1 MSEELEQIINRHLL
15 REELSIE
22 ERKILDQW
30 FTKESNSHRIL
41 GQMRLMLDVR
51 FENERSRI
59 KAETWEELMAGKYKA
74 KSPTDIR
81 SSTYGIKKFLRV
93 AAVLILVSFA
103 GILSQQF
110 ITEEA
115 PVVQTERFI
124 EKVALS
130 GQKVTTVLPDG
141 TKVKLNSGSKLVVPE
156 QFSGTLREVTLIGE
170 AFFEVVRDEAR
181 PFHVNVEGGLK
192 VVVLGTSFIVD
203 ASNEREN
210 IVAVRSGR
218 VQVRKESNDESIILE
233 KNEVVRVSGSQSLR
247 KSAITNGDLFFGWV
261 DNKLVLEGANFKE
274 VLSAINE
281 WFGYEIDTRL
291 NYAGF
296 DEYSASLTNP
306 TIKEVMESLSHSYK
320 FRYSIDEKSKRIVI
334 R

>member
-1 MSEELEQIINRHLL
+1 MSEELERIINRHLL

-30 FTKESNSHRIL
+30 FAKESDSHRIL
-41 GQMRLMLDVR
+41 GQMRLMLDTR

-59 KAETWEELMAGKYKA
+59 KTETWEELMAGKHKA
-74 KSPTDIR
+74 EFPSKTR
-81 SSTYGIKKFLRV
+81 SSSHGFKKFLRV
-93 AAVLILVSFA
+93 AAVLILVSLA
-103 GILSQQF
+103 GILSQQL

-130 GQKVTTVLPDG
+130 GQKITTVLPDG
-141 TKVKLNSGSKLVVPE
+141 TKVKLNSGSKLIVPE
-156 QFSGTLREVTLIGE
+156 HFDGALREVNLIGE

-181 PFHVNVEGGLK
+181 PFHVNMEGGMK
-192 VVVLGTSFIVD
+192 VVVLGTSFVVD

-210 IVAVRSGR
+210 VVAVRSGR
-218 VQVRKESNDESIILE
+218 VQVRKESNDESIIL
-233 KNEVVRVSGSQSLR
+233 KRNEVVRVSGSQSLR

-261 DNKLVLEGANFKE
+261 DNKLVLDGANFKE

-291 NYAGF
+291 NYADF

-320 FRYSIDEKSKRIVI
+320 FKYSIDEKSRRIVI
-334 R
+334 K

>member
-1 MSEELEQIINRHLL
+1 MSEELERIINRHLL

-30 FTKESNSHRIL
+30 FTKETNSHRIL
-41 GQMRLMLDVR
+41 GQMRLMLDAG

-59 KAETWEELMAGKYKA
+59 KAETWEELMAGKSKA
-74 KSPTDIR
+74 QSPTDIR
-81 SSTYGIKKFLRV
+81 SSTHGIKKLLRV
-93 AAVLILVSFA
+93 AAVLILVALA
-103 GILSQQF
+103 GILSQQL

-141 TKVKLNSGSKLVVPE
+141 TKVKLNSGSKLIVPE
-156 QFSGTLREVTLIGE
+156 HFAGALREVTLIGE
-170 AFFEVVRDEAR
+170 AFFEVARDEAR
-181 PFHVNVEGGLK
+181 PFHVNVEGGMK

-210 IVAVRSGR
+210 VVAVRSGR

-247 KSAITNGDLFFGWV
+247 KEAIMNGDLFFGWV

-291 NYAGF
+291 NYADF

-306 TIKEVMESLSHSYK
+306 SIKEVMESLSHSYK
-320 FRYSIDEKSKRIVI
+320 FKYSIDEKSRRIVI
-334 R
+334 K